1 MLTLCRAPAAQPQR
15 PTESAAPDLTLNGRQ
30 HAGTLLLY
38 RRGLQGAG
46 VVLQWAHWTR
56 QSIMWCTPWQS
67 GRSASCPC
75 FYRNLGPAK
84 HGLLLHE
91 LFEAECE
98 PFWQQGRASFSTRDG
113 QSDVHPM
120 SVGVVGTCNLHACEA
135 GSGISGPQPEPS
147 KLQACSSPEDREAY
161 RVSKCCFPWR
171 LLAQLSASSMRSSTP
186 SGCSSTTPE
195 MLSSPQPSKVR
206 SRSARRPS
214 LYITEAWSDEKCHN
228 ISGHTM
234 LARPARLT

>member
-15 PTESAAPDLTLNGRQ
+15 PTEPAATGLSLNERQ

-38 RRGLQGAG
+38 RRGFQGAG
-46 VVLQWAHWTR
+46 VCLQWAHWTR
-56 QSIMWCTPWQS
+56 QSIIWRAPWQS

-75 FYRNLGPAK
+75 FYRNLDPAK
-84 HGLLLHE
+84 HCLSLQKP
-91 LFEAECE
+91 FEAECE
-98 PFWQQGRASFSTRDG
+98 PLQWQVWARFSAGDG
-113 QSDVHPM
+113 QRYVHLVW
-120 SVGVVGTCNLHACEA
+120 VGAADTCNLHACEA

-161 RVSKCCFPWR
+161 RVSSCCSPSRF
-171 LLAQLSASSMRSSTP
+171 LAQLSAKSMRSSTP
-186 SGCSSTTPE
+186 SGCSSTASE

-214 LYITEAWSDEKCHN
+214 F
-228 ISGHTM
+228 
-234 LARPARLT
+234 